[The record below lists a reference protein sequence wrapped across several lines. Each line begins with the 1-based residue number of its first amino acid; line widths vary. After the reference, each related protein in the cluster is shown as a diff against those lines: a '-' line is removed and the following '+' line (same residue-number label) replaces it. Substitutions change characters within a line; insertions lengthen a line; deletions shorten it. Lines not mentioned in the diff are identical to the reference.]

1 MKRLIKPKTAQ
12 DKRKKVTTKND
23 HYIEPSDGCANLDR
37 LPKTGF
43 KGLKLNIS
51 QYRKKQ
57 SLKNQVISQQSRYQ
71 FMPFNT
77 STELQDAYEDIG
89 QIDYPYQ
96 GERETIKP
104 RKAVQTADIAFSS
117 RMKKR

>member
-51 QYRKKQ
+51 
-57 SLKNQVISQQSRYQ
+57 
-71 FMPFNT
+71 
-77 STELQDAYEDIG
+77 
-89 QIDYPYQ
+89 
-96 GERETIKP
+96 
-104 RKAVQTADIAFSS
+104 
-117 RMKKR
+117 